1 MRSFFLPC
9 LTLICIALLG
19 VFIALSTFQKMA
31 RLQLDVSTMKQE
43 VDDDQTQ
50 KTIIAST
57 LSRLS
62 TESRPADDFIKE
74 WRRSFLSEDD
84 TQRILPT
91 LDGLAV
97 ANVVSSSDKQ
107 NKADPGYTFRNKI
120 ISVESVKISVSGDYY
135 RLLNWLGAV
144 EQQFPLARVEAV
156 SFTNQNGLK
165 MTSTF
170 SFPTYFKQPSSVSSM
185 P

>member
-1 MRSFFLPC
+1 MRSFLIPC
-9 LTLICIALLG
+9 LTLIGLALTG
-19 VFIALSTFQKMA
+19 VFVALSTFQKVA
-31 RLQLDVSTMKQE
+31 RLQLEVSATKQE
-43 VDDDQTQ
+43 VDDNKTQ
-50 KTIIAST
+50 RAIIAST

-62 TESRPADDFIKE
+62 AESRPADEFIKE
-74 WRRSFLSEDD
+74 WQRSFLSEDD
-84 TQRILPT
+84 SQRLLPA
-91 LDGLAV
+91 LDNLAV
-97 ANVVSSSDKQ
+97 TNVVSSSDKQ

-120 ISVESVKISVSGDYY
+120 IPVESVKISVSGDYY

-170 SFPTYFKQPSSVSSM
+170 SFPTCFKLPAAPM

>member
-1 MRSFFLPC
+1 MRSFFIPC
-9 LTLICIALLG
+9 LTLLGLTLLG
-19 VFIALSTFQKMA
+19 VVIALATFQKVA
-31 RLQLDVSTMKQE
+31 QLQLDVSSTKQE
-43 VDDDQTQ
+43 VDEDKIQ
-50 KTIIAST
+50 KAIIAST

-62 TESRPADDFIKE
+62 AESQPDDEFIKE
-74 WRRSFLSEDD
+74 WQRSFLSEDD

-91 LDGLAV
+91 LDSLAV

-107 NKADPGYTFRNKI
+107 NKSDPGYTFRNKI
-120 ISVESVKISVSGDYY
+120 IPVESVKISVSGDYY

-156 SFTNQNGLK
+156 DFTNQNGLK

-170 SFPTYFKQPSSVSSM
+170 SFPTCFKLSAAATP
-185 P
+185 

>member
-1 MRSFFLPC
+1 MRSFFIPC
-9 LTLICIALLG
+9 LTLIGLALLG
-19 VFIALSTFQKMA
+19 VFIAVSTFQKVA
-31 RLQLDVSTMKQE
+31 RLQLDVSATKQE
-43 VDDDQTQ
+43 VDEDKAQ
-50 KTIIAST
+50 KAIIAST

-62 TESRPADDFIKE
+62 AESRPADEFIKE
-74 WRRSFLSEDD
+74 WQRSFLGQDD
-84 TQRILPT
+84 TQRILPA
-91 LDGLAV
+91 LDSLAV
-97 ANVVSSSDKQ
+97 TNVVSSSDKQ

-120 ISVESVKISVSGDYY
+120 IPVESVKISVSGDYY

-170 SFPTYFKQPSSVSSM
+170 SFPTCFKLPVAAT

>member
-1 MRSFFLPC
+1 MRSFFIPC
-9 LTLICIALLG
+9 MTLIGLALLG
-19 VFIALSTFQKMA
+19 VFIAVSTFQKVA
-31 RLQLDVSTMKQE
+31 RLQLDVSVAKQE
-43 VDDDQTQ
+43 VDEDKTQ
-50 KTIIAST
+50 KAIIVST

-62 TESRPADDFIKE
+62 AESQPADEFIKE
-74 WRRSFLSEDD
+74 WQRSFLGEDD
-84 TQRILPT
+84 MQRILPA
-91 LDGLAV
+91 LDSLAV
-97 ANVVSSSDKQ
+97 TNVVSSSDKQ
-107 NKADPGYTFRNKI
+107 NKADPGYNFRNKI
-120 ISVESVKISVSGDYY
+120 IPVESVKISVSGDYY

-170 SFPTYFKQPSSVSSM
+170 SFPTCFKLPVAAT

>member
-1 MRSFFLPC
+1 MRSFFIPC
-9 LTLICIALLG
+9 LTLICLALLG
-19 VFIALSTFQKMA
+19 VFIALSTFQKVA
-31 RLQLDVSTMKQE
+31 RLQLDVSAMRQE
-43 VDDDQTQ
+43 VDADKTQ
-50 KTIIAST
+50 KAVIAST
-57 LSRLS
+57 LSRLI
-62 TESRPADDFIKE
+62 TESRPDNDFISE
-74 WRRSFLSEDD
+74 WQRSFLSEDD
-84 TQRILPT
+84 AQRILPA
-91 LDGLAV
+91 LDSLAV

-120 ISVESVKISVSGDYY
+120 IPVESVKISVSGDYY

-144 EQQFPLARVEAV
+144 EQQFPLVRVEAV

-170 SFPTYFKQPSSVSSM
+170 SFPTCFKLPTPVSLM

>member
-1 MRSFFLPC
+1 MRSFFIPC
-9 LTLICIALLG
+9 LTLISLALLG
-19 VFIALSTFQKMA
+19 VFIALSTFQKVA
-31 RLQLDVSTMKQE
+31 RLQLDVSTMKQQ
-43 VDDDQTQ
+43 VDDDKTQ
-50 KTIIAST
+50 RAIIVST
-57 LSRLS
+57 LSRLD
-62 TESRPADDFIKE
+62 TESRPADEFIKE
-74 WRRSFLSEDD
+74 WQRSFLSEDD
-84 TQRILPT
+84 TQRILPA
-91 LDGLAV
+91 LDSLAV

-120 ISVESVKISVSGDYY
+120 IPVESVKISVSGDYY

-144 EQQFPLARVEAV
+144 EQEFPLARVEAV

-170 SFPTYFKQPSSVSSM
+170 SFPTCFNLPASAT

>member
-9 LTLICIALLG
+9 LTLIGLALLG
-19 VFIALSTFQKMA
+19 IIIALATFQKVA
-31 RLQLDVSTMKQE
+31 RLQFEVSAMKQE
-43 VDDDQTQ
+43 VDNDKTQ
-50 KTIIAST
+50 KIIIESR

-62 TESRPADDFIKE
+62 AESRPADDFIKQ
-74 WRRSFLSEDD
+74 WRSSFLSEDD

-91 LDGLAV
+91 LDNLAV

-120 ISVESVKISVSGDYY
+120 IPVESVKISVSGDYY

-170 SFPTYFKQPSSVSSM
+170 SFPTYFKLPPLS

>member
-1 MRSFFLPC
+1 MRSFFIPC
-9 LTLICIALLG
+9 LTLFGLALLG
-19 VFIALSTFQKMA
+19 VFIALSTFQRVS
-31 RLQLDVSTMKQE
+31 RLQLDVSATKQE
-43 VDDDQTQ
+43 VDEDKTQ

-57 LSRLS
+57 LGRLD
-62 TESRPADDFIKE
+62 TESRPANEFIKE
-74 WRRSFLSEDD
+74 WQRSFLSEDD
-84 TQRILPT
+84 MQRILPA
-91 LDGLAV
+91 LDSLAV

-107 NKADPGYTFRNKI
+107 NKADTGYTFRNKI
-120 ISVESVKISVSGDYY
+120 IPVESVKISVSGDYY

-170 SFPTYFKQPSSVSSM
+170 SFPTCFKLPAAAT